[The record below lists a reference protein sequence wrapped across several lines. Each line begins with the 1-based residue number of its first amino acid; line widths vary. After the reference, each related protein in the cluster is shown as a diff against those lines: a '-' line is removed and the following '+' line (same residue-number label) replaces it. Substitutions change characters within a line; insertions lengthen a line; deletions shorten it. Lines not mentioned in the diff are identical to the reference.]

1 MKKNLILFTVILFTV
16 FNVQVASAK
25 IWRVNSNS
33 NYNGT
38 SLWGDNFG
46 GTSAYPVFAQLT
58 NANSSNLVSSGDTL
72 YVEGST
78 VAYDNVTFTKKL
90 VIIGPG
96 YFLTENSKVSN
107 DVLSAN
113 VGQVVFNAG
122 SQGSQLLGI
131 NNTSVYGISINVS
144 NILIK
149 RCKIDYSVTVNYNI
163 SDISVV
169 QNFFTNA
176 NSSNASAIAVSPY
189 GFPTNFIFN
198 NNISKRVLLLAY
210 SATTYT
216 AQQCSH
222 NVFDCPAISGKPS
235 IQLNTGSFKN
245 NILKTPTATVSI
257 NGGSNQNVSYNIS
270 ASSTGQFGTA
280 NNNKVVADM
289 STLFVTSGTSDGIY
303 KLKSGSAGSNN
314 ASDGTDRGV
323 FGGTSSTDMYTLSGL
338 APIPVIYSLT
348 TSGDAT
354 PAKGLSVTISAKTI
368 K

>member
-1 MKKNLILFTVILFTV
+1 MKTNHVLFFAVLITCGLFA
-16 FNVQVASAK
+16 QQASAK

-46 GTSAYPVFAQLT
+46 GTSTYPVFAQLA

-78 VAYDNVTFTKKL
+78 IAYDNVTFTKKL

-96 YFLTENSKVSN
+96 YFLTENPKVSN

-113 VGQVVFNAG
+113 VGEVVFNTG
-122 SQGSQLLGI
+122 SQGSQLLGVTI
-131 NNTSVYGISINVS
+131 ISVYGIDINVS

-149 RCKIDYSVTVNYNI
+149 RCKIDYSVTVTYNI
-163 SDISVV
+163 SDISIV
-169 QNFFTNA
+169 QNYFTNI
-176 NSSNASAIAVSPY
+176 NNNNTSAIAVSPY
-189 GFPTNFIFN
+189 GFPTNFVFN
-198 NNISKRVLLLAY
+198 NNISKRTLLLAY
-210 SATTYT
+210 STTTYT
-216 AQQCSH
+216 AQECNH

-245 NILKTPTATVSI
+245 NILKTPTATVNI
-257 NGGSNQNVSYNIS
+257 NGGSNQNISYNIS

-280 NNNKVVADM
+280 NNNKVVTDM
-289 STLFVTSGTSDGIY
+289 STLFVTGTSDGKY
-303 KLKSGSAGSNN
+303 KLKTNSPGSHN

-323 FGGTSSTDMYTLSGL
+323 FGGTSSTDRYTLSGL
-338 APIPVIYSLT
+338 APIPVIYTFT

-354 PAKGLSVTISAKTI
+354 PANGLSVTISAKTV